1 MIAKMGIVRKVSYI
15 IGQSRSSN
23 RTTLKFN
30 LRKFCFSCMIFK
42 NSGHLLN
49 PQLLGTRKLTIL
61 QQFNSSDIL
70 TSLPHSNLWINI
82 SSCITAMR
90 DARIFQLRS
99 IDMRKV
105 CTQECLPKDLLGKK
119 SAGEYRIQNDAS
131 PEVNQMAQPFI
142 PNLTSN
148 PLVLTQNDTKKN
160 TGGQRTRKN
169 INAHD

>member
-1 MIAKMGIVRKVSYI
+1 MVF
-15 IGQSRSSN
+15 GQIWLDYSGLRAVLGLEGLPEN
-23 RTTLKFN
+23 PKFN
-30 LRKFCFSCMIFK
+30 
-42 NSGHLLN
+42 
-49 PQLLGTRKLTIL
+49 P
-61 QQFNSSDIL
+61 NSSDRL
-70 TSLPHSNLWINI
+70 TSLPQSNLWINI

-169 INAHD
+169 INAYD